1 VIEEDP
7 DMSCCQSKTS
17 SKFLFFTIAVA
28 VAVGI
33 GAGLRQTPVAGGEE
47 GLVQAKSSI
56 AASQNDL
63 KPSGK
68 TPADLKND
76 STVNHANALSKAFR
90 DAAGVALPSVV
101 TIKSHTNAKKVSARG
116 HQQYQFRGTP
126 GQNPF
131 KGTPFE
137 DMFPQTPGGDDGQG
151 WTTPPQDG
159 VGSGVIIDGSG
170 IVLTNNH
177 VVQGADT
184 VIVHLADGREFK
196 ATDIKTDPHS
206 DLAVLR
212 IQSEKRLPAAF
223 LGNSDELSIGDWVI
237 AIGNPFDLEQT
248 VSAGIISGK
257 GRELQAV
264 HRTKFLQTDAAI
276 NPGNSGGPLVNLT
289 GEVVGINTAIA
300 SNNGYYQG
308 VGFAIPINHAKWVT
322 EQLIQK
328 GSVNRGYLGVKIG
341 LLNDELAK
349 QFGVAKGQGVVVAE
363 VYPNTPAS
371 EAKMQ
376 DGDVILKFAGQEVHS
391 PRDVQELVE
400 RAPMN
405 KTQPVEVVRDGKAM
419 TLNIVIQSLPE
430 DFGSVPRPRTRAEK
444 EEPSSP
450 KAFEAKEL
458 GLEIGDVSADEAKS
472 FAGYDGVLIR
482 KVENGSV
489 AAEAGLR
496 PGMLIRK
503 VGRTP
508 IKNLDD
514 FEAAMKKASLKEGV
528 MFQVRTELG
537 NNFVVLKVE

>member
-7 DMSCCQSKTS
+7 EMSCCQPKTS
-17 SKFLFFTIAVA
+17 SRFLLFTIAVG

-47 GLVQAKSSI
+47 ALVQAKTSI

-76 STVNHANALSKAFR
+76 PTLAHANSLSKSFR
-90 DAAGVALPSVV
+90 EAARVALPSVV

-116 HQQYQFRGTP
+116 NQQFKFRGTP
-126 GQNPF
+126 SQNPF

-137 DMFPQTPGGDDGQG
+137 DMFPQSPDGEDGQG

-159 VGSGVIIDGSG
+159 VGSGVIIDSSG

-184 VIVHLADGREFK
+184 VVVHLADGREFK

-212 IQSEKRLPAAF
+212 IQSDKSLPAGY

-237 AIGNPFDLEQT
+237 AIGNPFSLEQT

-257 GRELQAV
+257 GRELQSN
-264 HRTKFLQTDAAI
+264 HRMKYLQTDAAI
-276 NPGNSGGPLVNLT
+276 NPGNSGGPLVNLS

-322 EQLIQK
+322 EQLIKK
-328 GSVNRGYLGVKIG
+328 GSVNRGYLGVQIG
-341 LLNDELAK
+341 LMNDELAR

-363 VYPNTPAS
+363 VYPKTPAA
-371 EAKMQ
+371 EANMQ

-405 KTQPVEVVRDGKAM
+405 KAQPVEIIRDGKAM

-430 DFGSVPRPRTRAEK
+430 DFGSNPRPRARVEND
-444 EEPSSP
+444 EPAAP

-458 GLEIGDVSADEAKS
+458 GLELGDLDTDEAKA
-472 FAGYDGVLIR
+472 FAGYEGVLIR
-482 KVENGSV
+482 KVDNGSV

-508 IKNLDD
+508 VKNLDE
-514 FEAAMKKASLKEGV
+514 FEAAMKKASMKEGV

-537 NNFVVLKVE
+537 NHFVVLKVE